1 MGAILHA
8 IAQSSTSEVEASGMF
23 WRVRKVRSADLAEV
37 GVAALQMAQP
47 AAGSEATG
55 AEAEAAAAIKRLSPE
70 QAKKLAGYQEAVV
83 CAGLLAVGD
92 GEAWEEVTLVTAASR
107 ANPDKGKLYVG
118 DLPPSVTEV
127 LFAEIMR
134 LSTDAGE
141 AGERLA
147 SFRRGPRAV
156 AGD

>member
-8 IAQSSTSEVEASGMF
+8 LAQSSTSEIEIAGMW
-23 WRVRKVRSADLAEV
+23 WRCRKVRSADLAEV

-47 AAGSEATG
+47 GTTDDKKKGE
-55 AEAEAAAAIKRLSPE
+55 EVEAALKRMTPD
-70 QAKKLAGYQEAVV
+70 QAKQIAGYQEAVV

-92 GEAWEEVTLVTAASR
+92 GDSWEEVSLVATAGK

-118 DLPPSVTEV
+118 DLPPTVTEGV
-127 LFAEIMR
+127 FAEVMR

-141 AGERLA
+141 ASERLE
-147 SFRRGPRAV
+147 SFRSGPRV
-156 AGD
+156 VVGD

>member
-1 MGAILHA
+1 MGVILHA
-8 IAQSSTSEVEASGMF
+8 IAQSSTSEIELSGMW
-23 WRVRKVRSADLAEV
+23 WRCRKVRSADLAEV

-47 AAGSEATG
+47 STDEGEADLTK
-55 AEAEAAAAIKRLSPE
+55 AFARMTPD
-70 QAKKLAGYQEAVV
+70 QARKLAGYQEAVV

-92 GEAWEEVTLVTAASR
+92 GEVWEEVTLVATASK

-118 DLPPSVTEV
+118 DLPPSVTEGI
-127 LFAEIMR
+127 FAEVMR

-147 SFRRGPRAV
+147 SFRKGPRAV